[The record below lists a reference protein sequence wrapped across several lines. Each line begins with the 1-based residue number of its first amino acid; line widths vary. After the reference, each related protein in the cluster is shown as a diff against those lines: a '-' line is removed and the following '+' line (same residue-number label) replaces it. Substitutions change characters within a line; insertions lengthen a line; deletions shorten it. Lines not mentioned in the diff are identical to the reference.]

1 MSEFTYQESDQV
13 ASAQGYIEIIIR
25 PDDNGNSF
33 KFSDLNITDQ
43 YLSFDGGPGSQKVSN
58 IRFPDGNNT
67 SSILIL
73 DLSEPLEPSEFIK
86 IGGSNGNGLH
96 ITNFTGEVEETFLY
110 VEVNQSTDFDG
121 NNIDSE
127 MGGDDHIRIGNPSLN
142 IFENQ
147 VFLRSDS
154 INPGCDELALNQIT
168 IEEGNV
174 PVIRSREGIKL
185 TLPPHLIWDPVFIN
199 DLVINGPSELDIEG
213 KNLINNN
220 TLFIPLDSDSYLS
233 ANDIITIDGAYVI
246 PVGTFN
252 DS

>member
-1 MSEFTYQESDQV
+1 
-13 ASAQGYIEIIIR
+13 YIEIVIR
-25 PDDNGNSF
+25 PDENGNSF
-33 KFSDLNITDQ
+33 QFSDLNLDIEE
-43 YLSFDGGPGSQKVSN
+43 YLSFDDGSGSQKVLGT
-58 IRFPDGNNT
+58 RFPSGNT
-67 SSILIL
+67 SSTLII
-73 DLSEPLEPSEFIK
+73 DLSEPLLPGEFIK

-96 ITNFTGEVEETFLY
+96 ITDFTGEVEDTFLY
-110 VEVNQSTDFDG
+110 VEVNQFSDSDG

-142 IFENQ
+142 ISDNQ

-185 TLPPHLIWDPVFIN
+185 TLPPHLIWDPSFIN

-213 KNLINNN
+213 KNFIDGNQ

-246 PVGTFN
+246 PVGTLTTPL
-252 DS
+252 DSDPEQH